1 MPWEK
6 EPRLLERLDT
16 PQGRSGLRVE
26 LGVQTLDSARG
37 SVCMGVDAGV
47 SLLLGVG
54 ISVPLEV
61 CLYGACRCMSG

>member
-6 EPRLLERLDT
+6 EPRLRLDT

-26 LGVQTLDSARG
+26 LGVQTLNSARG
-37 SVCMGVDAGV
+37 SVCKRVDAGV

-54 ISVPLEV
+54 F
-61 CLYGACRCMSG
+61 